1 MPIGASVERRLALPV
16 EQARDYVNVKRGM
29 NLTSNGPFTQSIGAH
44 APLFLLSFRHRDE
57 LATAV
62 SAAGWQVIAARRSD
76 NAEQRFVAS
85 GSMIAVVDARGSFE
99 EGLAAVQSLADAVE
113 VNAAALIVLISRND
127 VDHLD
132 VLFRSGVTH
141 YLASPFKDSE
151 FIQSLRFAERYAV
164 RLAGGWRA
172 VEQRREV
179 DREDELSWQVDLE
192 ERIAVLSEALAKRLS
207 WPKRLISP
215 FALLNLLD
223 PTDRPAG
230 RSAIKRLLLDKKPTA
245 FAHSL
250 PHDGQSELE
259 RVAHHLRLSVDGK
272 SIFGTIEILNVDAE
286 PRGGRD
292 PLTGLGDAI
301 TARRWIDTRLATQGA
316 SCYVMLFSI
325 TRFEMINTAFGRET
339 GDELLQTIARLI
351 SPLVSEIGGR
361 KALIARTAGAEF
373 IIGINGNI
381 GEDRA
386 LILAE
391 RISELVQRPLLSR
404 SHLVSLSSR
413 ISIVES
419 NVEDVDASHLL
430 RRASA
435 ALADA
440 KTSDQSRV
448 RIIDSADQST
458 AARDESLKADLRGA
472 LDNDEIDILF
482 QPQVSIPSGK
492 IIGVEAL
499 ARWQHPLHGE
509 LGAATLFAVAEQ
521 SDYLLALSQHI
532 QQLAA
537 KRAAAWPETLVELR
551 MAVNI
556 TSTDISRPGFAESF
570 LEMIDASGFPR
581 SRLTVEVTESGLI
594 EDLNAAA
601 TLLAALRAGGCRV
614 AIDDFGTGYSSLAYL
629 KALPLD
635 YLKIDKKLAQ
645 DIAGSTRDRIVVRGV
660 IDMARSLGLAV
671 IAEGVETE
679 EQLTLLAREGCNY
692 FQGFLCAEPLDVAAL
707 ERIVIGQG

>member
-1 MPIGASVERRLALPV
+1 M
-16 EQARDYVNVKRGM
+16 NVKWGIS
-29 NLTSNGPFTQSIGAH
+29 LTSDGPLRQNIGTH

-57 LATAV
+57 LATAA
-62 SAAGWQVIAARRSD
+62 SAAGWQAIAARRSD

-85 GSMIAVVDARGSFE
+85 GSMIAVVDARGAFD
-99 EGLAAVQSLADAVE
+99 EGLAALRSLADAVE
-113 VNAAALIVLISRND
+113 VNAAAMIILISRND

-132 VLFRSGVTH
+132 AIFRSGATH
-141 YLASPFKDSE
+141 YLASPFKDGE

-179 DREDELSWQVDLE
+179 DREDALSWQVDLE

-207 WPKRLISP
+207 QPKRLIGA
-215 FALLNLLD
+215 FALLGLLSRA
-223 PTDRPAG
+223 DRSAG
-230 RSAIKRLLLDKKPTA
+230 KAAIKRLLLDKKPTA

-250 PHDGQSELE
+250 AHDGQNAPD

-272 SIFGTIEILNVDAE
+272 SIFGTIEILDVDPE

-292 PLTGLGDAI
+292 PLTGLSDAI
-301 TARRWIDTRLATQGA
+301 TARRWIDTRLETQGG

-373 IIGINGNI
+373 IIGINGNV

-391 RISELVQRPLLSR
+391 RISELVERPLLSR
-404 SHLVSLSSR
+404 GHLVSLSSR

-419 NVEDVDASHLL
+419 GVEDIDAAHLL
-430 RRASA
+430 RRASS

-458 AARDESLKADLRGA
+458 AARDESLKADLRNA
-472 LDNDEIDILF
+472 LDNDEIEILF

-499 ARWQHPLHGE
+499 ARWQHPIHGE

-537 KRAAAWPETLVELR
+537 KRAAAWPETLSRLR

-556 TSTDISRPGFAESF
+556 TSTDISRPGFAGSF

-679 EQLTLLAREGCNY
+679 KQLSLLAREGCNY

-707 ERIVIGQG
+707 EVLVVGQG

>member
-1 MPIGASVERRLALPV
+1 MN
-16 EQARDYVNVKRGM
+16 EQARDGAIIVRG
-29 NLTSNGPFTQSIGAH
+29 NGLAIDGPLKHDAGSQ

-57 LATAV
+57 LATAAT
-62 SAAGWQVIAARRSD
+62 SAGWQAIAARRSE
-76 NAEQRFVAS
+76 NAEQRFISS
-85 GSMIAVVDARGSFE
+85 GAMVAVVDARGSFDD
-99 EGLAAVQSLADAVE
+99 GLAAVRSLADAVE
-113 VNAAALIVLISRND
+113 VNAAALIVLVSRND
-127 VDHLD
+127 VSHL
-132 VLFRSGVTH
+132 GAIYEAGATH
-141 YLASPFKDSE
+141 YLASPFKESE
-151 FIQSLRFAERYAV
+151 FIQSLRFGERYAV

-179 DREDELSWQVDLE
+179 DQEGALAWQVD
-192 ERIAVLSEALAKRLS
+192 IDGKVAVISEALTKRLS
-207 WPKRLISP
+207 LPKRIMGA
-215 FALLNLLD
+215 FALLDLLEAS
-223 PTDRPAG
+223 DRTAG
-230 RSAIKRLLLDKKPTA
+230 RAAIKRLLLAKKPTA

-250 PHDGQSELE
+250 QNSGEGDVEH
-259 RVAHHLRLSVDGK
+259 VAHHLRISADGK
-272 SIFGTIEILNVDAE
+272 SIFGTIEILSVDAE
-286 PRGGRD
+286 PRGARD
-292 PLTGLGDAI
+292 PLTGLGDAVA
-301 TARRWIDTRLATQGA
+301 ARRWIDTRLERKGA

-361 KALIARTAGAEF
+361 RALVARTAGAEF
-373 IIGINGNI
+373 IIGIDGNI
-381 GEDRA
+381 GEERT

-391 RISELVQRPLLSR
+391 RIAELVQRPLLSR

-413 ISIVES
+413 ISVVES
-419 NVEDVDASHLL
+419 NSDDVDASHLL

-440 KTSDQSRV
+440 KTSDQARV

-458 AARDESLKADLRGA
+458 SVRNESLMADLRNA
-472 LDNDEIDILF
+472 LDNDEIEILF

-499 ARWQHPLHGE
+499 ARWHHPVHGE
-509 LGAATLFAVAEQ
+509 LGAVTLFAVAEQ

-537 KRAAAWPETLVELR
+537 KRAAAWPKTLAGLR

-570 LEMIDASGFPR
+570 LAMVDESGFPR

-679 EQLTLLAREGCNY
+679 EQLSLLAREGCNY

-707 ERIVIGQG
+707 EAIVSAQT